1 VFGKRVLYSFY
12 DTLYVFSLRTRTWT
26 RWRSAQHGAIG
37 KIVSPVS
44 PNAQDAAFALSSKLI
59 PEGGTRAAPLL
70 YLREDTTGVVEHFEC
85 VLQTKNYNYAL
96 PSNFKRL
103 FWWGVDAIF
112 RGQVIGQAIPIVY
125 ASKPTWG
132 QLRTAGVTWHQM
144 LSGTWSSPL
153 SVPLVIETDYNLANL
168 GSTRKFVKFRKGLR
182 FRQIGFRVTFPVDG
196 TTLTLPVYIFSLT
209 AHIVTRETVVKAIS

>member
-1 VFGKRVLYSFY
+1 
-12 DTLYVFSLRTRTWT
+12 
-26 RWRSAQHGAIG
+26 
-37 KIVSPVS
+37 
-44 PNAQDAAFALSSKLI
+44 
-59 PEGGTRAAPLL
+59 
-70 YLREDTTGVVEHFEC
+70 
-85 VLQTKNYNYAL
+85 
-96 PSNFKRL
+96 
-103 FWWGVDAIF
+103 
-112 RGQVIGQAIPIVY
+112 
-125 ASKPTWG
+125 
-132 QLRTAGVTWHQM
+132 M